1 MFSHSYAFLDAK
13 KGGFTKKC
21 KRFVKN
27 YNALQPEFSYFA
39 AHSYMYG
46 GTKKDCG
53 IAGSGRHAPVLIG
66 ERERNR
72 EKYC

>member
-27 YNALQPEFSYFA
+27 YNALQPEFGYFA

-46 GTKKDCG
+46 GTKKRLWRCRLRPACPG
-53 IAGSGRHAPVLIG
+53 L
-66 ERERNR
+66 N
-72 EKYC
+72 